1 MNSNYK
7 NSIAEHHQIGGIVLR
22 RNNNRTETLT
32 RPQNDILG
40 IKPKFKKNIV
50 SKPKFKKNIVSTT
63 TLENKIIDK
72 NPKPYTPEY
81 HYLNYIYT
89 RNSMLR
95 STVEPCQD
103 PKQKHIW
110 KQLTSD
116 EYYCFRCGL
125 SKFK

>member
-7 NSIAEHHQIGGIVLR
+7 KSIPERTQIGGIIGR
-22 RNNNRTETLT
+22 RNNNLTATATLT
-32 RPQNDILG
+32 QTQNNMPTTEPLL
-40 IKPKFKKNIV
+40 KYKV
-50 SKPKFKKNIVSTT
+50 SKPKLKNKIVSTT
-63 TLENKIIDK
+63 TLKNKIIDK

-103 PKQKHIW
+103 TKHIW

-116 EYYCFRCGL
+116 EYYCFRCGF
-125 SKFK
+125 SKFE